1 MQNELPEKINSL
13 LNDLNSNSAPKIL
26 NAMEKLEKY
35 GVPDYRVIYAIREY
49 SVSAV
54 SPFFHYKA
62 TRLADKLEALASRFL
77 NRPISQLTDRELME
91 KIAIESFMPYENIQY
106 LRCLLF
112 FTIKPRASQ
121 INWKHWLP
129 DF

>member
-91 KIAIESFMPYENIQY
+91 KIALEQ
-106 LRCLLF
+106 LAH
-112 FTIKPRASQ
+112 KV
-121 INWKHWLP
+121 
-129 DF
+129 